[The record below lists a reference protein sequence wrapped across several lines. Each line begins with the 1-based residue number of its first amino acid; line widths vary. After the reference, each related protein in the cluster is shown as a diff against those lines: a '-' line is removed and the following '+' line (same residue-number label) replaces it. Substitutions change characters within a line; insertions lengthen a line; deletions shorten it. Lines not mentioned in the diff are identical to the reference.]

1 MWYSTNQRFVCLC
14 QTKNR
19 KHLLKNKGVFHL
31 KNTNLL
37 YKNNLKRNLKNTNK
51 PAYKQ
56 EKHNT
61 IRPRFYLP
69 FGYGKILIHSF
80 VKIVVKCVDI
90 F

>member
-1 MWYSTNQRFVCLC
+1 MRYSTNQRFVCLC

-37 YKNNLKRNLKNTNK
+37 YRNNLKRNLKNTNK
-51 PAYKQ
+51 PHTSK
-56 EKHNT
+56 KNIT
-61 IRPRFYLP
+61 LLRLRFYLP

-80 VKIVVKCVDI
+80 VKIVVKCIDI

>member
-1 MWYSTNQRFVCLC
+1 MWYGINKQFVCLC

-61 IRPRFYLP
+61 IRPRFTYLI
-69 FGYGKILIHSF
+69 GYGKILIHSF